1 MRTFNFLKKCRVIGY
16 GLMIAI
22 VGAMA
27 SLSAPVV
34 HAQAL
39 NLLVCSGHDSTEFQ
53 PGLTDEVEQ
62 DSWSYEDTFA
72 CTPPGSNTEIT
83 GGKDAGTGSG
93 LLSCNTLLVAGPEN
107 RVVQYIWN
115 DENNSFTVVN
125 FTNVDVSTDLL
136 GDTVKTETGEV
147 TSGLDAGSTASLVT
161 TIASG
166 VINNCGSTQGQE
178 SEAGQE
184 NLTIV
189 SL

>member
-39 NLLVCSGHDSTEFQ
+39 SLLVCSGHDSTEFQ
-53 PGLTDEVEQ
+53 PGLTDTVQEVT
-62 DSWSYEDTFA
+62 SSSKDTFA
-72 CTPPGSNTEIT
+72 CTPPSSNTQIT
-83 GGKDAGTGSG
+83 GGTDAITVSG
-93 LLSCNTLLVAGPEN
+93 LLSCDTLLAAGPES
-107 RVVQYIWN
+107 RTVDYIWN
-115 DENNSFTVVN
+115 NENQSSSVV
-125 FTNVDVSTDLL
+125 TYTDVGISTDLL
-136 GDTVKTETGEV
+136 GDTVKTETGTV
-147 TSGLDAGSTASLVT
+147 TSGVDAGSTATLIT

-166 VINNCGSTQGQE
+166 VINNCGAAQGQE

-184 NLTIV
+184 NLVFT